1 MRRES
6 PRDQCRAERER
17 ETEGRGSEERAPLT
31 GRPYLQQAC
40 RARTCHGPGRR
51 GPARPAACGRRGAR
65 CPTAT
70 QAGSSWRSSAC
81 VPACQPAPSRS
92 QSPIYRPRYD
102 ALNRRPSPRCRI
114 GLSRVIRRRLL
125 RGLPARARTSQRRR
139 AHRPVVSGASRRAA
153 DERSVG
159 RRRSSGGGRRKVSL
173 SRRADRVTAAMPVDG
188 HGASSNADDASSLDD
203 EVR

>member
-1 MRRES
+1 MRMRRES
-6 PRDQCRAERER
+6 PRDQCSAERER
-17 ETEGRGSEERAPLT
+17 GEGRGSEERARLT

-70 QAGSSWRSSAC
+70 QTGSSWRSSAC

-114 GLSRVIRRRLL
+114 GLSRVIRRRRL

-153 DERSVG
+153 DGRSVG
-159 RRRSSGGGRRKVSL
+159 GRRSAEGEPVSTGGSRHRGDAGRRPRSFVQRRRCV
-173 SRRADRVTAAMPVDG
+173 
-188 HGASSNADDASSLDD
+188 
-203 EVR
+203 